1 MSNRKPLG
9 ALLLGTVLCGGA
21 WAQQS
26 GSSTVTISTKDANG
40 QPVVVQVFRDL
51 SAASA
56 AQLANMLSSNLGG
69 SGFNITVAGRG
80 RDFGTGS
87 AAASGGSR
95 WNLWTA
101 ASYNRTGSSFQ
112 PLQTSGNIGVLTAG
126 LDYRV
131 NDNMVVGA
139 ALAGDRSRTSL
150 NYLAGGNL
158 AGDGLTLAPY
168 LGYVFNRSWAMDAS
182 VGYGRSTYDISGGGA
197 TGSFRGTRTFGN
209 VGLNYRQEIA
219 GSRWQVTGRG
229 ALLGVSSRTGSFT
242 ASNNVF
248 SDGTSSDLT
257 QLRLG
262 GQVAYAAGQVTPYFG
277 LTYIYDIR
285 RPGSLT
291 VGGQTSSG
299 DRDSWVPAIGLR
311 FSSGGAVYGGLQFS
325 TERGRS
331 EVKNDQLLF
340 NLGVRF

>member
-1 MSNRKPLG
+1 MSNRNQLG
-9 ALLLGTVLCGGA
+9 ALLLGAVLCGGA

-26 GSSTVTISTKDANG
+26 ASSTVTVTDKDG
-40 QPVVVQVFRDL
+40 TVQALRQIDPAFVAAFL
-51 SAASA
+51 GSAQAEYYRS
-56 AQLANMLSSNLGG
+56 LGWG
-69 SGFNITVAGRG
+69 IDVAGQGRG
-80 RDFGTGS
+80 LGTGS
-87 AAASGGSR
+87 AAASGGNR
-95 WNLWTA
+95 WNLWAA
-101 ASYNRTGSSFQ
+101 ASYTRVGTSFQ
-112 PLQTSGNIGVLTAG
+112 PLQTSGNVGVLSAG

-131 NDNMVVGA
+131 SDKMVVGA
-139 ALAGDRSRTSL
+139 ALAVDRTRIGL

-168 LGYVFNRSWAMDAS
+168 LAYAFNRSWALDAT
-182 VGYGRSTYDISGGGA
+182 VGYGRSDYDISGGGV

-209 VGLNYRQEIA
+209 VGLNYSQQLA

-229 ALLGVSSRTGSFT
+229 ALTTVSSRSGSFT

-248 SDGTSSDLT
+248 ASGTSSDLT

-277 LTYIYDIR
+277 LTYVYDVR
-285 RPGSLT
+285 RPGSVT

-299 DRDSWVPAIGLR
+299 DRDSWIPAIGLR

>member
-1 MSNRKPLG
+1 MSNLKQLG

-21 WAQQS
+21 WAQQNA
-26 GSSTVTISTKDANG
+26 SSTVVQRLNADLTQAFFNAYSTEAM
-40 QPVVVQVFRDL
+40 R
-51 SAASA
+51 S
-56 AQLANMLSSNLGG
+56 LGWG
-69 SGFNITVAGRG
+69 ATVAAEGRSL
-80 RDFGTGS
+80 GTGS
-87 AAASGGSR
+87 AAASSGNR
-95 WNLWTA
+95 WNLWAA
-101 ASYNRTGSSFQ
+101 ASYNRVGSSFQ
-112 PLQTSGNIGVLTAG
+112 PLQTSGNIGVLSAG

-131 NDNMVVGA
+131 ADNMVVGA
-139 ALAGDRSRTSL
+139 ALAVDRSRIGL
-150 NYLAGGNL
+150 NYLAGGSL

-168 LGYVFNRSWAMDAS
+168 LAYAFNRSWALDAT
-182 VGYGRSTYDISGGGA
+182 VGYGRSDYDTSGGGV

-209 VGLNYRQEIA
+209 VGLNYSQQLA

-229 ALLGVSSRTGSFT
+229 ALSTVSSRSGSFT
-242 ASNNVF
+242 ASNGVF
-248 SDGTSSDLT
+248 SDSASSDLT

-262 GQVAYAAGQVTPYFG
+262 GQMAYAAGQVTPYFG
-277 LTYIYDIR
+277 LTYVYDIR
-285 RPGSLT
+285 RPGTLT

-299 DRDSWVPAIGLR
+299 DRDSWIPAIGLR

>member
-1 MSNRKPLG
+1 MANRNHFV
-9 ALLLGTVLCGGA
+9 ALLVGTMLCGGA

-26 GSSTVTISTKDANG
+26 GSSTVTVTSKDANG
-40 QPVVVQVFRDL
+40 KPLITQVFAGL

-56 AQLANMLSSNLGG
+56 AAMANSFSSR
-69 SGFNITVAGRG
+69 GFDVLVAGKG
-80 RDFGTGS
+80 RDFGTGN
-87 AAASGGSR
+87 AAASGGNR

-112 PLQTSGNIGVLTAG
+112 PLQTSSNISVLTAG

-131 NDNMVVGA
+131 NDNFLVGA
-139 ALAGDRSRTSL
+139 ALAGDRSRTNL
-150 NYLAGGNL
+150 NFVAGGGNL
-158 AGDGLTLAPY
+158 AGDGLTVAPY
-168 LGYVFNRSWAMDAS
+168 LAYVFNRAWAVDAS
-182 VGYGRSTYDISGGGA
+182 VGYGRSTYDVSGGGV

-209 VGLNYRQEIA
+209 VGLNYRQDVV

-229 ALLGVSSRTGSFT
+229 ALMSISSRSGSFT
-242 ASNNVF
+242 SSNNVF
-248 SDGTSSDLT
+248 SDSTTSNLS

-262 GQVAYAAGQVTPYFG
+262 GQVAYAAGQVTPYLG
-277 LTYIYDIR
+277 LTYVYDIR
-285 RPGSLT
+285 RPDSVT
-291 VGGQTSSG
+291 FGGQTSSG

-311 FSSGGAVYGGLQFS
+311 FSTGGSVYGGLQLS

-340 NLGVRF
+340 NLGLRF

>member
-1 MSNRKPLG
+1 MSNRKSLG

-26 GSSTVTISTKDANG
+26 GSSTVTITGKDASG
-40 QPVVVQVFRDL
+40 QPVVKQVIGNL
-51 SAASA
+51 SASQAAALAS
-56 AQLANMLSSNLGG
+56 QLSGQLGFG
-69 SGFNITVAGRG
+69 ESISVAGRG
-80 RDFGTGS
+80 LGTGN

-95 WNLWTA
+95 WNLWAA

-112 PLQTSGNIGVLTAG
+112 PLQTSGNIGLLTAG

-131 NDNMVVGA
+131 NNNMVVGA
-139 ALAGDRSRTSL
+139 ALSGDRSRTSL

-168 LGYVFNRSWAMDAS
+168 LGYAFNRQWAADAS

-209 VGLNYRQEIA
+209 VGLNYRHEIA
-219 GSRWQVTGRG
+219 GSRWQVAGRG
-229 ALLGVSSRTGSFT
+229 ALLSVSSRTGSFT

-285 RPGSLT
+285 RPGAVT
-291 VGGQTSSG
+291 VGTQTSSG

-331 EVKNDQLLF
+331 ELKNDQLLF

>member
-1 MSNRKPLG
+1 MSNRKQLG
-9 ALLLGTVLCGGA
+9 ALLLATVLCGGA

-26 GSSTVTISTKDANG
+26 SSSTVTVTTKDAEGKPLFTQIFSN
-40 QPVVVQVFRDL
+40 L
-51 SAASA
+51 SAAQA
-56 AQLANMLSSNLGG
+56 AQIASSY
-69 SGFNITVAGRG
+69 SGRAYDVLVAGKG
-80 RDFGTGS
+80 RDFGTGN
-87 AAASGGSR
+87 AAASGGNR
-95 WNLWTA
+95 WNLWAA

-112 PLQTSGNIGVLTAG
+112 PLQTSGDIWALTAG

-131 NDNMVVGA
+131 NDNFLVGA
-139 ALAGDRSRTSL
+139 ALAGDRSRTNL
-150 NYLAGGNL
+150 NFVAGGGNL

-168 LGYVFNRSWAMDAS
+168 MAYVFNRTWAVDAS
-182 VGYGRSTYDISGGGA
+182 VGYGRSTYDISGGGV

-209 VGLNYRQEIA
+209 LGLNYRHDVA

-229 ALLGVSSRTGSFT
+229 ALMSLTSSSGSFT
-242 ASNNVF
+242 ASNGVF
-248 SDGTSSDLT
+248 SNSTSSDLT

-277 LTYIYDIR
+277 LTYVYDIR
-285 RPGSLT
+285 RPGTVT

-299 DRDSWVPAIGLR
+299 DRDSWIPAIGLR
-311 FSSGGAVYGGLQFS
+311 FSTGGSVYGGLQLS

>member
-1 MSNRKPLG
+1 MSNRNQLG
-9 ALLLGTVLCGGA
+9 ALFLGTVLCGGV

-26 GSSTVTISTKDANG
+26 ASSTVTITNPEGTK
-40 QPVVVQVFRDL
+40 QVLQGLDPAF
-51 SAASA
+51 AAS
-56 AQLANMLSSNLGG
+56 LASSFSSEAMRSLGWG
-69 SGFNITVAGRG
+69 VTVAGRG
-80 RDFGTGS
+80 RDLGTGS
-87 AAASGGSR
+87 AAAGSGNR
-95 WNLWTA
+95 WNLWAA
-101 ASYNRTGSSFQ
+101 ASYSRIGSSFQ
-112 PLQTSGNIGVLTAG
+112 PLQTSGNIGVLSAG
-126 LDYRV
+126 LDYRIM
-131 NDNMVVGA
+131 DNMVVGA
-139 ALAGDRSRTSL
+139 ALAGERSRIGL

-168 LGYVFNRSWAMDAS
+168 LGYVFNRSWALDAS
-182 VGYGRSTYDISGGGA
+182 VGYGRSNYDVSGGGA
-197 TGSFRGTRTFGN
+197 TGSFRGTRMFGN

-219 GSRWQVTGRG
+219 GSRWQVSGRG
-229 ALLGVSSRTGSFT
+229 ALMSVASRSGSFT

-262 GQVAYAAGQVTPYFG
+262 GQMAYAAGQVTPYFG

-285 RPGSLT
+285 RPGSVT

-299 DRDSWVPAIGLR
+299 DRDSWIPAIGLR
-311 FSSGGAVYGGLQFS
+311 FSSGGSVYGGLQLS